1 MIFSSVH
8 AAGMMTQKI
17 SSKWYKYLTVT
28 ISGEVIIIPWN
39 TDHGVYDNTLT
50 TEWVLERG
58 RQAMGEMGQNY
69 TIGNVY
75 DWIGF
80 VSKCVK
86 KKDKY

>member
-1 MIFSSVH
+1 M
-8 AAGMMTQKI
+8 
-17 SSKWYKYLTVT
+17 
-28 ISGEVIIIPWN
+28 
-39 TDHGVYDNTLT
+39 YDNTLT

-58 RQAMGEMGQNY
+58 RQAMGDMGQNY

-86 KKDKY
+86 TNIIKTSFLIANSRRVPRLGSGKHGHQVSDNLNK

>member
-1 MIFSSVH
+1 M
-8 AAGMMTQKI
+8 
-17 SSKWYKYLTVT
+17 
-28 ISGEVIIIPWN
+28 
-39 TDHGVYDNTLT
+39 YDNTLT

>member
-1 MIFSSVH
+1 M
-8 AAGMMTQKI
+8 
-17 SSKWYKYLTVT
+17 LT
-28 ISGEVIIIPWN
+28 GEVIIIPWN
-39 TDHGVYDNTLT
+39 TDHGVYDNSLT

-80 VSKCVK
+80 VSN
-86 KKDKY
+86 D

>member
-1 MIFSSVH
+1 M
-8 AAGMMTQKI
+8 
-17 SSKWYKYLTVT
+17 
-28 ISGEVIIIPWN
+28 IIIPWS

-58 RQAMGEMGQNY
+58 RQAMGDMGQNY

-80 VSKCVK
+80 VRKCVEK
-86 KKDKY
+86 EIYLRTNNRFTFIASEWRFPRLGSSKHGHQVSDT